1 LTGVAGAADDFDMLV
16 DLRNLNL
23 IHILIELLSNQQNR
37 TNPSLLGSMITIL
50 TNMSL
55 NDQNNV
61 KIRLH
66 GAHLIGQIL
75 MENCTTYNI
84 ENPKH
89 YVRLISFVFK
99 IFDSVKTQEITFRP
113 STRYSSCVCG
123 F

>member
-1 LTGVAGAADDFDMLV
+1 MLV

-37 TNPSLLGSMITIL
+37 SNPSLLGSMITIL

-75 MENCTTYNI
+75 MENCTTYNK

-89 YVRLISFVFK
+89 YVNYNSYLFKVFY
-99 IFDSVKTQEITFRP
+99 SVKTQEIIFKP

>member
-1 LTGVAGAADDFDMLV
+1 MTAVAGAADDFDMLV

-37 TNPSLLGSMITIL
+37 SNPSLLGSMITIL

-75 MENCTTYNI
+75 MENCTTYNK

-89 YVRLISFVFK
+89 YVRSICSLSKV
-99 IFDSVKTQEITFRP
+99 FDSVKTQEIIFKP

-123 F
+123 S